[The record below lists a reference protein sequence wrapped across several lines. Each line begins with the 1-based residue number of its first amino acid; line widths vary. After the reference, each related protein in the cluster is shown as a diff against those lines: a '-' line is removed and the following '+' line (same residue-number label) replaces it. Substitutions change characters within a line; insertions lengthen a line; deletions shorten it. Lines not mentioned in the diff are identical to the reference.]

1 MNKDTKMK
9 KPLLAIPL
17 GVAVILL
24 IFPFAVYSGSQ
35 IMTVTS
41 DSMVPTLKP
50 NDIIIVEPVSIDTI
64 KVGDIIAF
72 DSHTEGIGIIAHRAI
87 EIFEEGGEIGIDTK
101 GDHLDEP
108 DLWIVHDEDLV
119 GIVADVNPDSA
130 ILLREPV
137 RYLLVAIIV
146 VTGVLLVRESIPK
159 KGLKVNNLTCKRCNH
174 SWFPRIIDG
183 KVKIP
188 DTCPNKNCRSPYW
201 RTKPRKGMKK

>member
-1 MNKDTKMK
+1 MK
-9 KPLLAIPL
+9 KIYFAIPL

-24 IFPFAVYSGSQ
+24 IYPFAIYSGNQ

-41 DSMVPTLKP
+41 DSMFPTLKP
-50 NDIIIVEPVSIDTI
+50 KDIIIVEPVGIDEI
-64 KVGDIIAF
+64 NKGDIIAF

-87 EIFEEGGEIGIDTK
+87 EIFEQGGEIGIDTK

-108 DLWIVHDEDLV
+108 DLWTVHDEDLV

-130 ILLREPV
+130 ILLVEPV

-159 KGLKVNNLTCKRCNH
+159 KGIEVKQLTCLRCGKKWH
-174 SWFPRIIDG
+174 PRIIDG

-201 RTKPRKGMKK
+201 QTPRKKDTD

>member
-41 DSMVPTLKP
+41 DSMFPTLKP
-50 NDIIIVEPVSIDTI
+50 NDIIIVEPVGIDEI
-64 KVGDIIAF
+64 NKGDIIAF
-72 DSHTEGIGIIAHRAI
+72 DSHTEGIGIITHRAI
-87 EIFEEGGEIGIDTK
+87 EIFETGGKIGIDTK

-108 DLWIVHDEDLV
+108 DLWTVHDEDLV
-119 GIVADVNPDSA
+119 GIVTEINPDTA
-130 ILLREPV
+130 ILFAEPV
-137 RYLLVAIIV
+137 RYFLVAMIV
-146 VTGVLLVRESIPK
+146 VTGVLLVRESIPRK
-159 KGLKVNNLTCKRCNH
+159 SLEVNKLTCKRCNH

-183 KVKIP
+183 TVKIP
-188 DTCPNKNCRSPYW
+188 ETCPNKKCRSPYW
-201 RTKPRKGMKK
+201 QTSRRTD

>member
-9 KPLLAIPL
+9 KPLLVIPL
-17 GVAVILL
+17 SVAVILL

-41 DSMVPTLKP
+41 DSMFPTLKP
-50 NDIIIVEPVSIDTI
+50 NDIIIAEPVSIDTI

-87 EIFEEGGEIGIDTK
+87 EIFEQGGEIGIDTK

-108 DLWIVHDEDLV
+108 DLWTVHDEDLI
-119 GIVADVNPDSA
+119 GIVTEINPDTA
-130 ILLREPV
+130 ILLAEPV
-137 RYLLVAIIV
+137 RYFLVAIIV
-146 VTGVLLVRESIPK
+146 VTGVLLIRESIPK
-159 KGLKVNNLTCKRCNH
+159 KALEVKQLTCLRCGKRWH
-174 SWFPRIIDG
+174 PRIIDG

-188 DTCPNKNCRSPYW
+188 DTCPNKDCRSPYW
-201 RTKPRKGMKK
+201 QTPRKKRD

>member
-24 IFPFAVYSGSQ
+24 IFPFAVYFGSQ
-35 IMTVTS
+35 IITVTS

-50 NDIIIVEPVSIDTI
+50 NDIIIVEPVGIDTI

-72 DSHTEGIGIIAHRAI
+72 DSHTEGVGIIAHRAV
-87 EIFEEGGEIGIDTK
+87 EIFEEGGKIGIDTI

-108 DLWIVHDEDLV
+108 DLWTVHDEDLIGMV
-119 GIVADVNPDSA
+119 SEVNPDTA
-130 ILLREPV
+130 ILFAEPV
-137 RYLLVAIIV
+137 RYFLVAIIV
-146 VTGVLLVRESIPK
+146 VTGVLLARESIPK
-159 KGLKVNNLTCKRCNH
+159 KALEVKQLTCLRCGKRWH
-174 SWFPRIIDG
+174 PRIIDG

-188 DTCPNKNCRSPYW
+188 ETCPNKNCRSPYW
-201 RTKPRKGMKK
+201 QTPRRTD

>member
-1 MNKDTKMK
+1 MK

-17 GVAVILL
+17 GVAIILL

-87 EIFEEGGEIGIDTK
+87 EIFETGGEIGIDTK

-108 DLWIVHDEDLV
+108 DLWTVHDDDLV
-119 GIVADVNPDSA
+119 GIVTEINPDFA
-130 ILLREPV
+130 ILLAEPV

-146 VTGVLLVRESIPK
+146 ITGVLLVRESIPK
-159 KGLKVNNLTCKRCNH
+159 KGLEVNKLTCKRCNH

-201 RTKPRKGMKK
+201 QTSRRTD

>member
-50 NDIIIVEPVSIDTI
+50 NDIIIVEPVGIDTI

-72 DSHTEGIGIIAHRAI
+72 DSHTEGVGIIAHRAV
-87 EIFEEGGEIGIDTK
+87 EIFETGGEIGIDTK

-108 DLWIVHDEDLV
+108 DLWTVLDDDLV
-119 GIVADVNPDSA
+119 GIVTEINPDTA
-130 ILLREPV
+130 ILLAEPA
-137 RYLLVAIIV
+137 RYFLVAIIM

-159 KGLKVNNLTCKRCNH
+159 KALEVKQLTCLRCGKRWH
-174 SWFPRIIDG
+174 PRIIDG
-183 KVKIP
+183 QVKIP
-188 DTCPNKNCRSPYW
+188 ETCPDKDCRSPYW
-201 RTKPRKGMKK
+201 QTKPKREMK

>member
-1 MNKDTKMK
+1 MK
-9 KPLLAIPL
+9 KILIAIPL

-72 DSHTEGIGIIAHRAI
+72 DSHTEGVGIIAHRAI
-87 EIFEEGGEIGIDTK
+87 EIFETGGEIGIDTK

-108 DLWIVHDEDLV
+108 DLWTVHDEDLV
-119 GIVADVNPDSA
+119 GIVSEVNPDFA
-130 ILLREPV
+130 ILLAEPV

-146 VTGVLLVRESIPK
+146 ITGVLLVRESIPK
-159 KGLKVNNLTCKRCNH
+159 KGLEVNKLTCKRCNH

-183 KVKIP
+183 TVKIP
-188 DTCPNKNCRSPYW
+188 ETCPNKKCRSPYW
-201 RTKPRKGMKK
+201 QTPRRTD

>member
-17 GVAVILL
+17 GVAIILL

-50 NDIIIVEPVSIDTI
+50 NDIIIAEPVSIDTI

-87 EIFEEGGEIGIDTK
+87 EIFEEGGKIGIDTK
-101 GDHLDEP
+101 GDHLDES

-119 GIVADVNPDSA
+119 GMVSEVNPDIA
-130 ILLREPV
+130 ILFAEPV
-137 RYLLVAIIV
+137 RYFLVAVIV
-146 VTGVLLVRESIPK
+146 VTGVLLARESIPRK
-159 KGLKVNNLTCKRCNH
+159 SLEVKQLTCLRCGNRWH
-174 SWFPRIIDG
+174 PRIIDG
-183 KVKIP
+183 NVKIP
-188 DTCPNKNCRSPYW
+188 ETCPNKNCRSPYW
-201 RTKPRKGMKK
+201 QTPRKKETE